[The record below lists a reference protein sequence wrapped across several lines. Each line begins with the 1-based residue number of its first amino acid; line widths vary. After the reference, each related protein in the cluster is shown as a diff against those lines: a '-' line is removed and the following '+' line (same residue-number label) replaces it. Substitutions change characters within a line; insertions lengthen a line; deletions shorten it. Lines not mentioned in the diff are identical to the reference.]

1 MLKIIQCRFKNPK
14 WYALQWN
21 GTGEGKDV
29 AAILMLLC
37 GEKAAWSE
45 RDGDL
50 CLTTPLNIYTLHPGD
65 WLVVDSQE
73 QARVYD
79 DAIFAAF
86 FERIDDEPAGEE
98 KQA

>member
-1 MLKIIQCRFKNPK
+1 MLKLIQCRLKNPK

-21 GTGEGKDV
+21 GTGEGEDV

-50 CLTTPLNIYTLHPGD
+50 CLTTQRNVYTLHPGD
-65 WLVVDSQE
+65 WLVMDLEGKVS
-73 QARVYD
+73 VYD
-79 DAIFAAF
+79 DTTFADC
-86 FERIDDEPAGEE
+86 FERIDEE
-98 KQA
+98 